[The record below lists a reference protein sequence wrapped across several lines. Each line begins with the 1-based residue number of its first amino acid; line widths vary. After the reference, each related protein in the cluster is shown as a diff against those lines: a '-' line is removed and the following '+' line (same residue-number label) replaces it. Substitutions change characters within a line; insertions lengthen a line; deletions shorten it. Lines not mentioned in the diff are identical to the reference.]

1 MQNENG
7 LTPAQKELESTLAG
21 LSPSSVDIPRDRL
34 MFRAGQASA
43 RRRTILRLPLS
54 IALAVMLTAS
64 LLFRPTP
71 PPVERI
77 EHIVYVPVEMSDSWD
92 GALACAE
99 AIHPARPQSRST
111 ISYLNLRD
119 KVLTDGVEALPKP
132 VSATSAEPVESLE
145 KLLEIL

>member
-1 MQNENG
+1 MRNENG

-21 LSPSSVDIPRDRL
+21 LTPGAVDIPRDRL

-43 RRRTILRLPLS
+43 RRRTILWAPLS
-54 IALAVMLTAS
+54 VALAVMLTTS
-64 LLFRPTP
+64 LLIRPTP
-71 PPVERI
+71 PPAEYIER
-77 EHIVYVPVEMSDSWD
+77 IVYVPVEMSDSWD
-92 GALACAE
+92 GALARAE
-99 AIHPARPQSRST
+99 PIHPARPQSHSI

-132 VSATSAEPVESLE
+132 VSTSSAEPVESLE